1 MLYCNPP
8 TLSPNIVPYT
18 NSTQYSM
25 TTKLNKMTA
34 LKSNDKFFL
43 IKQSMM
49 KTTPMVCNIVFKVFT
64 LYVREQVLIC
74 SIYLKINQLLNLVKK
89 TVKVLES

>member
-1 MLYCNPP
+1 MLN
-8 TLSPNIVPYT
+8 
-18 NSTQYSM
+18 
-25 TTKLNKMTA
+25 
-34 LKSNDKFFL
+34 FFL
-43 IKQSMM
+43 IKQSML

-74 SIYLKINQLLNLVKK
+74 SIYLQINQLLNLVKK

>member
-1 MLYCNPP
+1 
-8 TLSPNIVPYT
+8 
-18 NSTQYSM
+18 M

-34 LKSNDKFFL
+34 LKSNVKFFL
-43 IKQSMM
+43 IKQSML

-64 LYVREQVLIC
+64 LYVRKQVLIC
-74 SIYLKINQLLNLVKK
+74 SKYIKINQLLDLVKK

>member
-1 MLYCNPP
+1 ML
-8 TLSPNIVPYT
+8 
-18 NSTQYSM
+18 
-25 TTKLNKMTA
+25 
-34 LKSNDKFFL
+34 
-43 IKQSMM
+43 

-64 LYVREQVLIC
+64 KYVREQVLIC